1 MSWNFAKIS
10 PKSHRV
16 RVTLVVSL
24 VFGAITAIL
33 FGFASIYNSNERRR
47 IADVQLDTALH
58 SILADIVYDTPAEYL
73 QILRKNP
80 RGLSGAVF
88 DADGSLIV
96 KDGSIPLIKTTGKG
110 IANMGG
116 VLVNY
121 VSGTAN
127 GKTAVVADTWQDVV
141 DADLRLNIELISV
154 WFPLT
159 CLVAL
164 VTWVTI
170 TRTFRPLLAM
180 ADEAGRLSAEDLNS
194 RLAVPHDQEFGEL
207 AKRLNAFLDRL
218 EHNVHV
224 QEQFVQDAAHELR
237 TPLTILRG
245 QTETALLRE
254 RKPEDYV
261 RILHTTLDESVR
273 MSELVE
279 SLLVSSR
286 TALSKAAVQEMAVV
300 VQDSVDRWQGRF
312 SQANVKLKSRIQ
324 SAKAPI
330 NPREI
335 ESVLDNLLAN
345 ALRHS
350 PEGSTTTVEL
360 TSKNGVVQLAVGDHG
375 SGVSDEL
382 KDKIFERFF
391 RTDEARNRKSGG
403 FGIGLAICR
412 RIIQERGGSIWVEDN
427 VPNGARFVASWGA
440 KS

>member
-1 MSWNFAKIS
+1 MSWNFGNIR
-10 PKSHRV
+10 PQSHRV

-33 FGFASIYNSNERRR
+33 FGFASVYNSNERRR
-47 IADVQLDTALH
+47 IADVQLETALH
-58 SILADIVYDTPAEYL
+58 AIMADIVYDTPTEYL

-88 DADGSLIV
+88 AEDGTVIV
-96 KDGSIPLIKTTGKG
+96 KDGSIPLEMMTGKG
-110 IANMGG
+110 IATMNG

-121 VSGTAN
+121 VSGTIN
-127 GKTAVVADTWQDVV
+127 RKTAVVADSWQDVV
-141 DADLRLNIELISV
+141 DADVRLNFELIAV
-154 WFPLT
+154 WFPLI
-159 CLVAL
+159 CVVAL

-170 TRTFRPLLAM
+170 TRTFRPLLEM
-180 ADEAGRLSAEDLNS
+180 ADEAGRLSAEDMNA
-194 RLAVPHDQEFGEL
+194 RLAVPEDQEFGEL

-218 EHNVHV
+218 EQNVQV

-245 QTETALLRE
+245 QSETALLRARTTE
-254 RKPEDYV
+254 EYIHV
-261 RILHTTLDESVR
+261 LQTTLDEAVR

-286 TALSKAAVQEMAVV
+286 TALSTAPVQELAVAVQ
-300 VQDSVDRWQGRF
+300 DCVDRWQERF
-312 SQANVKLKSRIQ
+312 TQANVTLKARIQ
-324 SAKAPI
+324 PAKAPI
-330 NPREI
+330 NQREI

-350 PEGSTTTVEL
+350 PQGSTCIVEL
-360 TSKNGVVQLAVGDHG
+360 TSAKGVVKLVVADNGT
-375 SGVSDEL
+375 GVSDEL
-382 KDKIFERFF
+382 KERIFERFY

-412 RIIQERGGSIWVEDN
+412 RIIKERGGSIWVEDN
-427 VPNGARFVASWGA
+427 TPSGAKFVAAWGH
-440 KS
+440 KT